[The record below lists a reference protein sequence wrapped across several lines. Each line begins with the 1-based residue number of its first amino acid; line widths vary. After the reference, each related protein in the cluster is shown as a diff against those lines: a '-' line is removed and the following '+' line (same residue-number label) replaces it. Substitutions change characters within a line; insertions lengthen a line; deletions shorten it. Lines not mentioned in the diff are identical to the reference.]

1 MVFFGDPASSVFG
14 IEEFIEARP
23 DFSVVFGRGYRL
35 QLPQGLLAN
44 SEFLRTHATG

>member
-14 IEEFIEARP
+14 IEARP

-44 SEFLRTHATG
+44 SEFLSTHATG